1 MAEIQSVHP
10 MDSLATFTKQG
21 LTPNSSLL
29 NILCFEKTVYTFKVT
44 FICYL
49 LICCT
54 PLQMY

>member
-1 MAEIQSVHP
+1 MAEIQSV
-10 MDSLATFTKQG
+10 DSLVTFTKQG

-44 FICYL
+44 FIYFIYL